1 MRDVSEIESA
11 IRSWKYLMEPAGA
24 RFRRLEEIWRFYAKH
39 LFAHYE
45 PLATGHSNEDPHFES
60 RLLSWLANCDSE
72 EDQKTLYQL
81 INHLFFVGP
90 REFESLYASALNRCV
105 VPWLVEQANIR
116 IDSGDYDGLV
126 RRELRKTLICPVT
139 DSLRINAFHHV
150 CKIENRDLRP
160 DLRTLIE
167 LGDDEKI
174 EKFLKSER
182 ISRIVL
188 LEDFIGTGSQAKK
201 AIVRAALRLK
211 RPILFVPLLT
221 CPEAKG
227 LFERLTRTHKMLS
240 FAPVVS
246 LPSSVFVAEN
256 VSAGEPNYFSSLR
269 QLAISTKEFVI
280 GPKPNARAKAMS
292 PFGYSKTGGLVV
304 THTNT
309 PNNTLLLLHR
319 SSKTWQ
325 ALFPRSKR

>member
-11 IRSWKYLMEPAGA
+11 IRSWKYETEPTGTQ
-24 RFRRLEEIWRFYAKH
+24 FRRLEEVWRFFARH

-45 PLATGHSNEDPHFES
+45 PLATGHSNDDPHFES
-60 RLLSWLANCDSE
+60 RLLSWLGNCDSE
-72 EDQKTLYQL
+72 EDQKTLYRL
-81 INHLFFVGP
+81 IDHLFFVGP
-90 REFESLYASALNRCV
+90 REFESLYGAALNRCI
-105 VPWLVEQANIR
+105 VPWLVEQSRIK
-116 IDSGDYDGLV
+116 IDSKNYDGLV
-126 RRELRKTLICPVT
+126 QRQLRKTLICPVT

-150 CKIENRDLRP
+150 CNIGNRDLRP

-174 EKFLKSER
+174 EKFLQSEK
-182 ISRIVL
+182 ILRIVL
-188 LEDFIGTGSQAKK
+188 LEDFIGTGSQAKD
-201 AIVRAALRLK
+201 AVVRAALRLK

-221 CPEAKG
+221 CPEAKA
-227 LFERLTRTHKMLS
+227 LFERLTGTHKMLS
-240 FAPVVS
+240 FAPVIC
-246 LPSSVFVAEN
+246 LPSSVFVAEEL
-256 VSAGEPNYFSSLR
+256 SAGEPDYFSSLR
-269 QLAISTKEFVI
+269 QLALSTKEFVI

-292 PFGYSKTGGLVV
+292 PFGYAKTGGLVV